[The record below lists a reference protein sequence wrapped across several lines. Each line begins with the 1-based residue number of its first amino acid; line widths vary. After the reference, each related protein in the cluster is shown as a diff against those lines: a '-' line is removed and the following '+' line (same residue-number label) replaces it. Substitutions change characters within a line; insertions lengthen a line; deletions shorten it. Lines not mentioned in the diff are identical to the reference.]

1 MANPK
6 LKYFYN
12 SNAWKKL
19 ASKIRKQKFC
29 ICEKCGAI
37 NSKEVH
43 HIKPITELN
52 VTDPTITLN
61 ESNLMLLCNEC
72 HNEIHNRFKK
82 SKSAISSRSIT
93 FDSRGNVITISDD
106 DTHTR

>member
-12 SNAWKKL
+12 SQAWKKL
-19 ASKIRKQKFC
+19 ASKIRKQKFYT
-29 ICEKCGAI
+29 CEKCGAI

-52 VTDPTITLN
+52 VTDPNITLN

-82 SKSAISSRSIT
+82 SKSAIANRSIS
-93 FDSRGNVITISDD
+93 FDSHGNVIDIND
-106 DTHTR
+106 DTTSKT

>member
-12 SNAWKKL
+12 SKAWKNL
-19 ASKIRKQKFC
+19 ASKIRKAKFYT
-29 ICEKCGAI
+29 CEKCGAI

-52 VTDPTITLN
+52 VTDPNITLN

-93 FDSRGNVITISDD
+93 FDSRGNVISVSDD
-106 DTHTR
+106 DTSTR

>member
-12 SNAWKKL
+12 SLAWKKL
-19 ASKIRKQKFC
+19 ASKIRKAKFY
-29 ICEKCGAI
+29 ICEKCGKI

-43 HIKPITELN
+43 HIIPITESN
-52 VTDPTITLN
+52 VTDPNITLN

-82 SKSAISSRSIT
+82 SKSAISNRNIT
-93 FDSRGNVITISDD
+93 FDSRGNVISVSDD

>member
-12 SNAWKKL
+12 SLAWKKL
-19 ASKIRKQKFC
+19 SSKIRKQKFYT
-29 ICEKCGAI
+29 CEKCGAI

-43 HIKPITELN
+43 HIIPITELN
-52 VTDPTITLN
+52 VINPNITLN

-82 SKSAISSRSIT
+82 SKSAIASRSIS
-93 FDSRGNVITISDD
+93 FDSYGNVIDISDD
-106 DTHTR
+106 VQPKT